1 MQVCERTNSQSQPQI
16 LIMKIGS
23 KWNRHRSSSYV
34 LTVREEPKSK
44 RVPVRLRNKIE
55 KASAAKQR
63 KAKKLAKKV
72 RQMCDSRDPVLIYI
86 EPRMAIENEK
96 GPWHS

>member
-1 MQVCERTNSQSQPQI
+1 
-16 LIMKIGS
+16 MKVGS
-23 KWNRHRSSSYV
+23 KFECHIMLAWSLIINA
-34 LTVREEPKSK
+34 EPKSK

-72 RQMCDSRDPVLIYI
+72 GSVR
-86 EPRMAIENEK
+86 K
-96 GPWHS
+96 HSVRNIS